1 MEGEQN
7 REYTYD
13 GKFQGSILVVGRTGC
28 GKITFIKKLGKNK
41 NFWRWNNRR
50 FWVSKIILTKERED
64 FIRESFEDQEVHF
77 SYPHDLDDFNYLVG
91 NFMQDKSE
99 YIDNE
104 LGEQLA
110 VRNWLQ
116 WTMFPVLLTNL
127 RNFLIFWQ
135 YHENMVFPASMY
147 FIQ

>member
-1 MEGEQN
+1 
-7 REYTYD
+7 
-13 GKFQGSILVVGRTGC
+13 
-28 GKITFIKKLGKNK
+28 
-41 NFWRWNNRR
+41 
-50 FWVSKIILTKERED
+50 
-64 FIRESFEDQEVHF
+64 
-77 SYPHDLDDFNYLVG
+77 
-91 NFMQDKSE
+91 MQDKSE